1 MSLAV
6 SNEIKIEF
14 LKKGKSIRQWSK
26 ENNFTDV
33 MVLYVLS
40 GNAKGFNSGKTRGKR
55 TQQIL
60 EALKR
65 DFPELFEKG
74 LVRDVVG
81 V

>member
-6 SNEIKIEF
+6 PKDVRIEF

-26 ENNFTDV
+26 ENGFTDV

-40 GNAKGFNSGKTRGKR
+40 GKAKGDDKGRFGGEKVREIT
-55 TQQIL
+55 

-74 LVRDVVG
+74 IVKRV
-81 V
+81 